1 MEIPSPQL
9 LPPTQKHKLT
19 TTFAPSIFTQEE
31 FEIYKTYQIA
41 IHQDLPEDVTEKGYT
56 RFLCNTP
63 LMDITKPRNNKPF
76 NGYGSFHL
84 QYRIDGKLIG
94 VSVVDVLEKGMSSVY
109 FFYLPEY
116 SHLSLGVYSAL
127 YEIDLIAKE
136 KEKCPEFTYYYLG
149 YYIHR

>member
-94 VSVVDVLEKGMSSVY
+94 VSVVDIVKRHE
-109 FFYLPEY
+109 F
-116 SHLSLGVYSAL
+116 SLL
-127 YEIDLIAKE
+127 LL
-136 KEKCPEFTYYYLG
+136 FTRIFAFIVGCLFSTL
-149 YYIHR
+149 